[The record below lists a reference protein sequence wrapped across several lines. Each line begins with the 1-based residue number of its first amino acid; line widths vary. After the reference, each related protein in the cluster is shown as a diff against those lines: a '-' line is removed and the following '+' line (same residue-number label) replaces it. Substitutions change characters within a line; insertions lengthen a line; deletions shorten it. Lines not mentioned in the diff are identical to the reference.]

1 MIKWILLLLTL
12 NFYPKNNMTEIYRFS
27 AQSNLR
33 DWRIVDDG
41 VMGGISKSN
50 LLMTSEGHGQ
60 FSGHVSLANNGG
72 FASIQLNQSASIP
85 NETQYI
91 VLRVKG
97 DGKQYEFRIKNDLYQ
112 SVSYVHPFKT
122 SGEWQNIQLAI
133 SDFYPQYFGQ
143 KLNRPNFSYKK
154 IDQISFLISN
164 KQEEDF
170 KILIDNIS
178 MN

>member
-1 MIKWILLLLTL
+1 MKWILLLLTL
-12 NFYPKNNMTEIYRFS
+12 NLYPKNNMTEIYHFS
-27 AQSNLR
+27 SQSNLR
-33 DWRIVDDG
+33 EWRIVNDG

-50 LLMTSEGHGQ
+50 LVITSEGYGQ
-60 FSGHVSLANNGG
+60 YSGHVSLANNGG

-85 NETQYI
+85 TATKYI

-97 DGKQYEFRIKNDLYQ
+97 DGKQYEFRIKSDLYQ

-122 SGEWQNIQLAI
+122 TGEWQNIQLAI
-133 SDFYPQYFGQ
+133 NDFYPQYFGQ
-143 KLNRPNFSYKK
+143 KLNRPNFNYKN
-154 IDQISFLISN
+154 IEQISFLISN

-170 KILIDNIS
+170 KLLIDWIS

>member
-33 DWRIVDDG
+33 DWRIVNDG

-50 LLMTSEGHGQ
+50 LLITSEGHGQ

-72 FASIQLNQSASIP
+72 FASIQLNQSTTIP
-85 NETQYI
+85 EKIKHI

-97 DGKQYEFRIKNDLYQ
+97 DGKQYEFRLKSDLYQ
-112 SVSYVHPFKT
+112 SVSYVHLFKT
-122 SGEWQNIQLAI
+122 SGEWESIRLAI
-133 SDFYPQYFGQ
+133 GEFYPQYFGQ
-143 KLNRPNFSYKK
+143 KLNRSNFNYKN
-154 IDQISFLISN
+154 IEQISFLISN

-170 KILIDNIS
+170 KLLIDNIS